1 MKKNTK
7 ITKQSHAYRGYV
19 STYNVGILN
28 FFDPELKPKDTKRA
42 VKNKLIGWLRGFIW
56 IKWV

>member
-19 STYNVGILN
+19 STYNVGILK

-42 VKNKLIGWLRGFIW
+42 VKNKLIG
-56 IKWV
+56 